1 MRAIRSRPWGAP
13 AGRRIAGARRAR
25 ARFLLVI
32 LTGLAAAPTSAQVA
46 LGIGPLESAGVFREA
61 VGVPKTVVCPA
72 GDGSKASV
80 YGTDVYTDGSPICAA
95 AIHAGVLKPGVAGA
109 VTLVAGSGADAFKG
123 SERNGVTTHSYD
135 RWPYSYSFVSE
146 PVPGTISWRTVWKY
160 LPKEFD
166 GPVELICPP
175 GDPSSAPAWGTDV
188 YTTETSICVAA
199 VHAGIIGPKEGGP
212 VTVVRAPGQDSY
224 AASEQNGVS
233 SRAAGA
239 SADAFT
245 VSGGALAGAGFAPGG
260 TATLEPTGD
269 VTSTLPTFGT
279 TTTTAVTPSSPPAST
294 VPPPSDPAELA
305 AAEPGRTAGCGRDT
319 ATATAR
325 PDLYFARRDA
335 GGLHYARRLEWHRG
349 RSRSAAAGAGRSGD
363 GSRTGPAAHGH
374 ARRLDGRGRWIRR
387 AAAGAGRSGNGSRAG
402 PAADD
407 HAARLDWRG
416 RRVCRGDK

>member
-25 ARFLLVI
+25 ACFLLVI
-32 LTGLAAAPTSAQVA
+32 LTGLAAAPASAQVA

-109 VTLVAGSGADAFKG
+109 VTLVAGTGADAFKG
-123 SERNGVTTHSYD
+123 SERNGVTTRSYD
-135 RWPYSYSFVSE
+135 RWPYSYSFVRE

-245 VSGGALAGAGFAPGG
+245 VSGGALAGAGSAPGG

-269 VTSTLPTFGT
+269 VDLDAAHLRHDDDDGCHAIVAARIDRSAAERTCRARGGRTGRGTAAHGRDTPPPPVPTCTSPAGTPAVCITLAGWTGT
-279 TTTTAVTPSSPPAST
+279 GAGH
-294 VPPPSDPAELA
+294 VPPPPAPEDPAMA
-305 AAEPGRTAGCGRDT
+305 AAPVPPLTVTLAGWTGEG
-319 ATATAR
+319 
-325 PDLYFARRDA
+325 A
-335 GGLHYARRLEWHRG
+335 GYVAPPP
-349 RSRSAAAGAGRSGD
+349 AAAAPR
-363 GSRTGPAAHGH
+363 
-374 ARRLDGRGRWIRR
+374 
-387 AAAGAGRSGNGSRAG
+387 

-416 RRVCRGDK
+416 RRVCRGDKR